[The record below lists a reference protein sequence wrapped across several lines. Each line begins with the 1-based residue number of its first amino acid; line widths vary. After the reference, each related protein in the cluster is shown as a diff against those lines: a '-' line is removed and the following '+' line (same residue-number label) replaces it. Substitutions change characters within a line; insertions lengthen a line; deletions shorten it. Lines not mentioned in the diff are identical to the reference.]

1 MDPSPPETH
10 FCDFWASHPRSR
22 FRWEAKSLDTS
33 VPPAKKNAGRVRSNG
48 KEEGCRELR
57 DRRETDCSVW
67 ARCSGLSTLQYPWFA
82 PVKCFSNSL
91 GKRLALQ
98 CPAFSDVRQCQIS
111 RHTLR
116 LAIPLRPI
124 LG

>member
-1 MDPSPPETH
+1 M
-10 FCDFWASHPRSR
+10 
-22 FRWEAKSLDTS
+22 L
-33 VPPAKKNAGRVRSNG
+33 GRME
-48 KEEGCRELR
+48 KEEGGAKSCVTAEKSIAAYGP
-57 DRRETDCSVW
+57 D
-67 ARCSGLSTLQYPWFA
+67 ARVSLHPLQYPWFA
-82 PVKCFSNSL
+82 PVKCFSISL

-98 CPAFSDVRQCQIS
+98 CPASSDVRQCQIS